1 VNEVIV
7 AEFLDPT
14 EAALA
19 RSYLADAGIE
29 ARLEGPGTEPLREGQ
44 AWVRLVVPEAV
55 ADEAE
60 SLLSAG
66 IPQYEEDGEA
76 LPSRRP
82 MWVALV
88 AGIVALAL
96 IMAAVP
102 YSLWPWLLVI
112 GLVAFLLWRA
122 VGPRRPRA

>member
-1 VNEVIV
+1 MNEVIV

-44 AWVRLVVPEAV
+44 GWVRLVVPEAM

-60 SLLSAG
+60 
-66 IPQYEEDGEA
+66 
-76 LPSRRP
+76 
-82 MWVALV
+82 
-88 AGIVALAL
+88 
-96 IMAAVP
+96 
-102 YSLWPWLLVI
+102 
-112 GLVAFLLWRA
+112 
-122 VGPRRPRA
+122 

>member
-1 VNEVIV
+1 MNEVIV

-44 AWVRLVVPEAV
+44 RWVRLVVPEAL

-66 IPQYEEDGEA
+66 IPEFEEDGEA
-76 LPSRRP
+76 LPARRP

-88 AGIVALAL
+88 AGLVALAL
-96 IMAAVP
+96 IITAVP

-122 VGPRRPRA
+122 VGPRRPTG

>member
-1 VNEVIV
+1 MNEVIV

-44 AWVRLVVPEAV
+44 GWVRLVVPEAM

-66 IPQYEEDGEA
+66 IPEFEDDGEA

-88 AGIVALAL
+88 AGLVALAL
-96 IMAAVP
+96 IITAVP